1 MRKQSKKVCVLFYPS
16 EKFLP
21 YRAKMVQRSIPKVKY
36 SMKKLKRRSIV

>member
-16 EKFLP
+16 KNFLP